1 MPETLEN
8 TGVLVKMWIW
18 WKMWIRLFL
27 EEKKS
32 KLYCVLN
39 KKYERNLSTE
49 KIKIS
54 TEKIPV

>member
-1 MPETLEN
+1 MPEPLEN
-8 TGVLVKMWIW
+8 TEVLVKMWIW

-27 EEKKS
+27 EEKIS

-39 KKYERNLSTE
+39 KKYKRNLSTE

>member
-1 MPETLEN
+1 MVEN
-8 TGVLVKMWIW
+8 VDKIVF
-18 WKMWIRLFL
+18 RR
-27 EEKKS
+27 KKS

>member
-27 EEKKS
+27 EEKIS

>member
-27 EEKKS
+27 EEKNIEIILCFK
-32 KLYCVLN
+32 
-39 KKYERNLSTE
+39 
-49 KIKIS
+49 
-54 TEKIPV
+54 